1 MNSKMFIGAVTA
13 VFLLAACR
21 PVSSTDE
28 LIDHAL
34 IYSAAIRKIHSFENS
49 RDLVYIIY
57 TTEDMAIFEG
67 TVAPPQSISPDLQE
81 AIMAELTDEPYEV
94 IWIESFEDAPLE
106 PDNWRETP
114 GWKIAEGNG
123 MVITLGNIH
132 PQEDG
137 TVQLSFFMT
146 CADMCGIGQNF
157 ILEQNNG
164 VWQVTGSIGPV
175 IAS

>member
-1 MNSKMFIGAVTA
+1 MHPKMFIGAVTA

-21 PVSSTDE
+21 PSSSTDE
-28 LIDHAL
+28 LIDHAH
-34 IYSAAIRKIHSFENS
+34 IYSATIREVQSFERE
-49 RDLVYIIY
+49 RDLVYVIS

-67 TVAPPQSISPDLQE
+67 TVAPPQSISSDLQE
-81 AIMAELTDEPYEV
+81 AIVAELSDEPYRV
-94 IWIESFEDAPLE
+94 IWIEAFEDAPIE

-114 GWKIAEGNG
+114 GWKIAEGEG
-123 MVITLGNIH
+123 IVITLGNIH
-132 PQEDG
+132 LQEDG
-137 TVQLSFFMT
+137 SVQVSFFMT

-157 ILEQNNG
+157 ILKHNNG